1 MMTNKIATPLKIS
14 DIRNI
19 AQFTREKLFEVS
31 ADNYINMVQILDTLT
46 FKLSRY
52 EFNYV
57 VLPDDDP
64 TFERMEEAKT
74 DLTTGVIYFKES
86 VIREAIHKRYC
97 RANFTIAH
105 EIGHFVLH
113 RVLNFINF
121 SRMLSPV
128 QPRVFENPE
137 WQADT
142 FASELLMPYE
152 QCLSFTPKELRR
164 KYHVT
169 KLAATTRYNKI
180 HRN

>member
-1 MMTNKIATPLKIS
+1 MTSKIAKPLKIV
-14 DIRNI
+14 DIRNV
-19 AQFTREKLFEVS
+19 AQFVREKLLEVNT
-31 ADNYINMVQILDTLT
+31 DEFINLVKTLDVFT

-52 EFNYV
+52 GFNYA

-64 TFERMEEAKT
+64 IFEISEEAKT
-74 DLTTGVIYFKES
+74 DITTGTIYFKES
-86 VIREAIHKRYC
+86 VIEQATHKRYC

-113 RVLNFINF
+113 RVLNLMNF
-121 SRMLSPV
+121 SRTVSPTK
-128 QPRVFENPE
+128 PRVFEDPE

-152 QCLSFTPKELRR
+152 QCLCLTSKEIRR

-169 KLAATTRYNKI
+169 MSASS
-180 HRN
+180 RN